1 MSERGS
7 FVTQYIYCPKC
18 FEIVKDVLVDDDKYL
33 DSMPIKNQPI
43 VAGRIGGLYA
53 NEESHAMEFEYGT
66 ILNERLCHRVQ
77 VAVLCEAGYS
87 NVHEFGPQLKG
98 EQ

>member
-7 FVTQYIYCPKC
+7 FVTQYIYCPRC

-43 VAGRIGGLYA
+43 VAGKIGGLYA
-53 NEESHAMEFEYGT
+53 NEEAIAMEIEFGT
-66 ILNERLCHRVQ
+66 ALNERLCHRVK
-77 VAVLCEAGYS
+77 VAVLCEAGRS
-87 NVHEFGPQLKG
+87 KIFKFGPL
-98 EQ
+98 E